1 MHIVLAALF
10 AFAILTLWIP
20 AVWPVTVFQLGV
32 FALCVFALGRRPP
45 HRIPYPVAPLAF
57 AVLWGLVQW
66 AAGFT
71 AYPFD
76 TKTAIIRWSS
86 LLAVFLAGFSL
97 FSQSDVRRW
106 FRSAMLWFAVVVSV
120 WATLQTFTSGG
131 KVLWLFPSG
140 YVTDVMGP
148 IVYHNHYAAFIEVVL
163 PIALYQA
170 LRERNS
176 LLYAGMAAALYA
188 SVIASASRT
197 GAVLATAEI
206 LVVVALMAARGFT
219 TGRAIGSAFLRIFIL
234 FAAFTAVVGWER
246 VWHRFWLPDPVQ
258 VRREFDVASLRIIAS
273 HPFTGTGLGTWP
285 TVYPHYAIFDVG
297 TFANQAH
304 NDWLQF
310 AAEGGIPFALVIFS
324 LFLWSLRPAFRSI
337 WGIGVVSVFLHA
349 FVDYPFSRPALG
361 SWPILILAMLAAAAP
376 RNVRRHESGGD
387 AVSKT
392 LNPPVTG
399 SHVC

>member
-10 AFAILTLWIP
+10 AFAILTLWVP
-20 AVWPVTVFQLGV
+20 AVWPVTVFQVGV
-32 FALCVFALGRRPP
+32 FALCVSVLGRRSP
-45 HRIPYPVAPLAF
+45 HGVPYPVAPLAF
-57 AVLWGLVQW
+57 AVLWGLFQW

-76 TKTAIIRWSS
+76 TKTAIVRWSS
-86 LLAVFLAGFSL
+86 FLAVFLAGFSL
-97 FSQSDVRRW
+97 FSRPDVRQW
-106 FRSAMLWFAVVVSV
+106 FRSAMLWFAFVVSV

-140 YVTDVMGP
+140 YADDVMGP

-170 LRERNS
+170 LRARNS

-188 SVIASASRT
+188 SVIASGSRAGT
-197 GAVLATAEI
+197 VLATAEI
-206 LVVVALMAARGFT
+206 LAVVALMAARGFT

-234 FAAFTAVVGWER
+234 FAAFTAVVGWQH
-246 VWHRFWLPDPVQ
+246 VWDRFWLPDPFQ
-258 VRREFDVASLRIIAS
+258 VRREFDIASLHIIAG

-285 TVYPHYAIFDVG
+285 SVYPHYAILDVG

-310 AAEGGIPFALVIFS
+310 AAEGGIPFVLVIFS

-376 RNVRRHESGGD
+376 RKVREHELSPD
-387 AVSKT
+387 ARSTT
-392 LNPPVTG
+392 LNPPVRD
-399 SHVC
+399 SRRF